1 MQRLTT
7 AVIRHRW
14 PTVLVWVVLF
24 VLGGMAAAN
33 LGSLLSNRF
42 SVPGSDSEKGLNIL
56 RDRLHEHEMTDT
68 ANFTELKTLVHVQ
81 STNAAQAE
89 ARLTKSMD
97 DLGGKVDALTTRL
110 DRFLTNVTAKQ

>member
-1 MQRLTT
+1 MQRLTS

-14 PTVLVWVVLF
+14 PTVLIWIVLF

-56 RDRLHEHEMTDT
+56 KDRLHERGDG
-68 ANFTELKTLVHVQ
+68 AFTLVVQ
-81 STNAAQAE
+81 SSNGPLDPAAVQAAA
-89 ARLTKSMD
+89 ARGVKLLPNGR
-97 DLGGKVDALTTRL
+97 LGPVQQAAPGVDYIQL
-110 DRFLTNVTAKQ
+110 NSS